1 MPVSIRQLKQPV
13 QGTMQAGILRFFIKL
28 LPAMKRLLPHLF
40 YLLLIA
46 GLGIFFWFRL
56 KAENQWIVLINRTTD
71 EAQATAQLGN
81 RKMQNEISLQ
91 ARAYPSPKNTELM
104 HLGLSADSLIGI
116 SYTDTA
122 LHDSLSS
129 RLWMLTNRDRWL
141 TKVFKNLLPSKKQ
154 AGVSSMYSVV
164 MAQTDSLRIDL
175 AYAVLL
181 NYCAELMGRPVC
193 NSGWGPDIL
202 ASHTVRCPVMGQI
215 FETDIA
221 LADYANLDII
231 QLKVDGRLYPVKEG
245 LANFIHTYP
254 WPGVYPLHVKAKS
267 RLWGNDSLT
276 ISEKTFYLHVSQ

>member
-1 MPVSIRQLKQPV
+1 
-13 QGTMQAGILRFFIKL
+13 
-28 LPAMKRLLPHLF
+28 MKRFLPHLL
-40 YLLLIA
+40 YLALIA
-46 GLGIFFWFRL
+46 HVGLFYRQQFLID
-56 KAENQWIVLINRTTD
+56 NQQIGLLHQTTD
-71 EAQATAQLGN
+71 ETMVSAGHFNGELQKSIRKQA
-81 RKMQNEISLQ
+81 KE
-91 ARAYPSPKNTELM
+91 YPSPKNDEMAL
-104 HLGLSADSLIGI
+104 LALKADSLIRI
-116 SYTDTA
+116 SYTDA
-122 LHDSLSS
+122 VLRDSLSS
-129 RLWMLTNRDRWL
+129 RLWMMTNRDQGL
-141 TKVFKNLLPSKKQ
+141 TKAFKTLLPSKKQ